1 MSQSNLNVVLIGHHM
16 CPGKT
21 QIVCALTLGAKP
33 ELIYTDNPAV
43 AAVLCVEGN
52 YTE

>member
-1 MSQSNLNVVLIGHHM
+1 MSQSNPNVAPIGHQM

-33 ELIYTDNPAV
+33 ELIYTDNPVTAV
-43 AAVLCVEGN
+43 SCAEGN

>member
-1 MSQSNLNVVLIGHHM
+1 MSQSNLNATPIGHQM

-21 QIVCALTLGAKP
+21 QIVCALTLSAKT

-43 AAVLCVEGN
+43 TAVSCTEGN

>member
-1 MSQSNLNVVLIGHHM
+1 MSQSIPNVVSIGQQM

-43 AAVLCVEGN
+43 AAVMCVEGN